1 MVIKVYMK
9 VYDTGYGLLVSI
21 CDKEVFGKEFK
32 EGEVV
37 LKVSEP
43 FYGGDEVPI
52 ETALEY
58 LRNASIANIVGKNI
72 VNAAIEAGLIHK
84 DAILTV
90 KGVPHAQLVRIE
102 YGW

>member
-1 MVIKVYMK
+1 MK

-52 ETALEY
+52 
-58 LRNASIANIVGKNI
+58 
-72 VNAAIEAGLIHK
+72 
-84 DAILTV
+84 
-90 KGVPHAQLVRIE
+90 
-102 YGW
+102 